1 MNPKSEVFN
10 CDCVEYM
17 KTLSDKC
24 FDLAIADQNY
34 GIGISSNPVRQ
45 KHEKKSW
52 DNSTPDNIFFQELF
66 RVSKN
71 QIIWGGNYFDL
82 PPTKGF
88 IVWDK
93 KQPIDFTLAMCEYA
107 WTSFDKPAKMFRQH
121 VASNGEDKIHPTQ
134 KSVALYAWILK
145 YYAQEGDSIF
155 DPMMGSQSSR
165 IAAYKMGYDYIGCEI
180 DSDYFNNGCERFEK
194 ECLGITHDNS
204 GNTITQPTLFLDL

>member
-1 MNPKSEVFN
+1 MNPRSDVFN

-17 KTLSDKC
+17 STLPDKY
-24 FDLAIADQNY
+24 FSLAIADPNY

-45 KHEKKSW
+45 KHAKKNW
-52 DNSTPDNIFFQELF
+52 DNNTPDNTFFQELF

-93 KQPIDFTLAMCEYA
+93 KQSIDFTLAMCEYA

-145 YYAQEGDSIF
+145 YYAQDGDTIF
-155 DPMMGSQSSR
+155 DPMIGSGSSR
-165 IAAYKMGYDYIGCEI
+165 IAAYRLGYDFYGCEL
-180 DSDYFNNGCERFEK
+180 DKDYFDAQEKRFK
-194 ECLGITHDNS
+194 ESCLGEIKV
-204 GNTITQPTLFLDL
+204 GNKTIKQLTLF

>member
-1 MNPKSEVFN
+1 MNPRSDVFN

-17 KTLSDKC
+17 STLPDKYYS
-24 FDLAIADQNY
+24 LAIADPPY
-34 GIGISSNPVRQ
+34 GIGLAGNPVRQ
-45 KHEKKSW
+45 KQQRKQW
-52 DNSTPDNIFFQELF
+52 DNNAPNINFFKELF

-145 YYAQEGDSIF
+145 HYAQEGDSIF

-165 IAAYKMGYDYIGCEI
+165 IAAYVMGFDYVGCEI
-180 DSDYFNNGCERFEK
+180 DNDYFNNGCKRFEK
-194 ECLGITHDNS
+194 ECLGITHDNN
-204 GNTITQPTLFLDL
+204 GNTITQPTLFSDL